1 MTTWALVPLTPK
13 DDTPARRARS
23 TAGQSMPS
31 AAMVN
36 FDAPSAAFGV
46 SSVKCRCCGMLTV
59 LHGQNGLDETG
70 DAGGRLQVARGWS

>member
-13 DDTPARRARS
+13 DDTPARRAPP

-36 FDAPSAAFGV
+36 FDAPSTAFGV
-46 SSVKCRCCGMLTV
+46 SG
-59 LHGQNGLDETG
+59 
-70 DAGGRLQVARGWS
+70 